1 MSTVQDRAVATVGNV
16 DSGNYFIEARDHIR
30 ATELELRSGLTLS
43 HGFRTRPKE
52 GRLHA
57 FGHARNFFRQDTLRD
72 ATSTR
77 SPRRRTQS
85 SAVPDTPADT
95 FDARFG
101 DFSARPRSVRIR
113 ICSALSHLPR
123 IYARAAAGGKGDANN
138 PTAALDERH
147 TGPLATR
154 LPQPTTMDACA

>member
-1 MSTVQDRAVATVGNV
+1 M
-16 DSGNYFIEARDHIR
+16 DSGLARKKAVYTPSDMPE
-30 ATELELRSGLTLS
+30 TSSG
-43 HGFRTRPKE
+43 K
-52 GRLHA
+52 
-57 FGHARNFFRQDTLRD
+57 
-72 ATSTR
+72 TR
-77 SPRRRTQS
+77 SATLPAHGALVGETQS

-101 DFSARPRSVRIR
+101 DFSARPRRRCVRIR